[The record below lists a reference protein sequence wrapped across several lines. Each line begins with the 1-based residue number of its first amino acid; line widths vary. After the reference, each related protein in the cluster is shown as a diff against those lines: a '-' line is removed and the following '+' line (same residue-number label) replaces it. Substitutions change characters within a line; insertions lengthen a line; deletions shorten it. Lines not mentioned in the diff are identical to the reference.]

1 MVIFPYEMKIHS
13 ITGFLSLLA
22 VACSTLDA
30 QELRTAA
37 PPAKPAF
44 VFRGVGYFHRWSK
57 NDQHEFT
64 PEKQENLD
72 KWSDMMTVNAYP
84 DVHDGERL
92 AGTGMPFWT
101 ITKDARQRSLRPI
114 PSLGQ
119 RIGRRNI

>member
-13 ITGFLSLLA
+13 IAVFLSLPA

-57 NDQHEFT
+57 NDHHEFT
-64 PEKQENLD
+64 P
-72 KWSDMMTVNAYP
+72 
-84 DVHDGERL
+84 
-92 AGTGMPFWT
+92 
-101 ITKDARQRSLRPI
+101 
-114 PSLGQ
+114 
-119 RIGRRNI
+119 